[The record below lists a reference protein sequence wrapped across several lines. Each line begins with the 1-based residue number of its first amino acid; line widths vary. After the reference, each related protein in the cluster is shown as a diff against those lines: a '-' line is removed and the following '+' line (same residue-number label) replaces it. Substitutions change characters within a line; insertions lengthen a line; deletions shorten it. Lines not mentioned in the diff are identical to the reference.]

1 MLLFVPNVA
10 LPDEHTSMMNG
21 LRHAILEDNGL
32 KAALQEVLNSECKH
46 VIKLVLALTKKT
58 ISVHAAQECLALKDM
73 AGFFSSRVSSSLAA
87 FRMRLR
93 AYCTRHSSRLHLR
106 PYSPTKTL
114 LLIRTPWLLES
125 LTICVT
131 HCWNEQK

>member
-1 MLLFVPNVA
+1 MILFVPNVA

-58 ISVHAAQECLALKDM
+58 ISVHAAQECLALKYT

-87 FRMRLR
+87 FQMRLR

-106 PYSPTKTL
+106 PYSPTNFSSAS
-114 LLIRTPWLLES
+114 RRS
-125 LTICVT
+125 FS
-131 HCWNEQK
+131 